1 MLININ
7 GVFYSTFYIPVEYYN
22 LDTPDF
28 VAMAFYAALVLASSV
43 RLITVYS
50 FIIAVFLDAGLP
62 NNSPNT

>member
-28 VAMAFYAALVLASSV
+28 VAMAFYAALVPFS
-43 RLITVYS
+43 Y
-50 FIIAVFLDAGLP
+50 DMY
-62 NNSPNT
+62 